1 MKTLILIIALYL
13 SVLCSAQDTKIYPT
27 IVTDYVTI
35 DFGDAYEH
43 IIRIYSM
50 DGKLVY
56 SAIKRSCTLPID
68 YQPAMYIVLIDNKY
82 SYKIICQ

>member
-1 MKTLILIIALYL
+1 MKTLLLITALCL
-13 SVLCSAQDTKIYPT
+13 SVPCAAQDTKIYPT

-56 SAIKRSCTLPID
+56 SAIKRSCTLQLN
-68 YQPAMYIVLIDNKY
+68 YQPAIYIILIDNKY
-82 SYKIICQ
+82 SYKIIYQ